1 MALFKTAKPS
11 SGGNRYYGICNIG
24 IKSFEDLS
32 SKYEW
37 ADIYLSVIV
46 RQKDSDYDKTMRITG
61 KLDKDDKGNLT
72 AAQGENR
79 VINKIHHFFDVIGCE
94 AGINLQGSWEDTN
107 EKPIEDIA
115 KYLNDNHGFEGMP
128 EETPDCKYIA
138 YVYKEKSKNGSG
150 KVFTTIYPEIWLDTA
165 AHRTKLQEK
174 VSWMK
179 AQGYIKEHTE
189 TESKSTNDLELA
201 SAGID
206 SL

>member
-1 MALFKTAKPS
+1 MALFKTFKS
-11 SGGNRYYGICNIG
+11 SSNGNKYYGICNIG

-32 SKYEW
+32 TKYDW

-94 AGINLQGSWEDTN
+94 AGVNLQGNWEDTD

-128 EETPDCKYIA
+128 EEAPDCKYIA

-165 AHRTKLQEK
+165 ANRTKLQEK
-174 VSWMK
+174 VTWMK
-179 AQGYIKEHTE
+179 AQGYIKEHAD
-189 TESKSTNDLELA
+189 TESKSVNDVELA
-201 SAGID
+201 AAGID